1 MRTFDAPGLDVTDL
15 EYDPD
20 GTVLAV
26 TDRSGTARLLDP
38 ATGDELSRVEGPD
51 VLARGAVV
59 QPRRL
64 DARGGVATRADLVR
78 VVDVETGADVLD
90 SRVVGANGASWSPD
104 GSRLA
109 VASDVEP
116 VVVVLEVASGN
127 ADSILE
133 GHSGAVYD
141 AEWSP
146 DGRSI
151 ATAGGDGSARVF
163 AADTG
168 LQQIVIPGHG
178 ATVDQVSW
186 HPDSTELASSS
197 ADGTV
202 RVWSILEGG
211 PRALMTLTG
220 DDLRSGGGDIE
231 YSPDG
236 NTLIAS
242 GRSGVTA
249 LWDVGL
255 SAGSEVATLP
265 AASFFYSTAEFASDG
280 EHLYATGGQGRLGT
294 WDTGTW
300 EPVGDLG
307 TGGGSPPD
315 APSFSGVPLGGPN
328 DFRRIAPSPDG
339 DLVAA
344 VPDASFGGSSGRVR
358 VFDTGYGRR
367 GARPDR
373 RLAGDRRRL
382 EPGR

>member
-1 MRTFDAPGLDVTDL
+1 M
-15 EYDPD
+15 
-20 GTVLAV
+20 
-26 TDRSGTARLLDP
+26 
-38 ATGDELSRVEGPD
+38 
-51 VLARGAVV
+51 
-59 QPRRL
+59 
-64 DARGGVATRADLVR
+64 
-78 VVDVETGADVLD
+78 
-90 SRVVGANGASWSPD
+90 
-104 GSRLA
+104 
-109 VASDVEP
+109 
-116 VVVVLEVASGN
+116 
-127 ADSILE
+127 
-133 GHSGAVYD
+133 
-141 AEWSP
+141 
-146 DGRSI
+146 
-151 ATAGGDGSARVF
+151 F

-178 ATVDQVSW
+178 STVVSVSW

-236 NTLIAS
+236 NTLIATGTS
-242 GRSGVTA
+242 GITA

-265 AASFFYSTAEFASDG
+265 AASFFYSTAEFAPDG

-315 APSFSGVPLGGPN
+315 APSFSGVPQGGPN

-358 VFDTGYGRR
+358 VFDTERATGCST
-367 GARPDR
+367 
-373 RLAGDRRRL
+373 
-382 EPGR
+382 